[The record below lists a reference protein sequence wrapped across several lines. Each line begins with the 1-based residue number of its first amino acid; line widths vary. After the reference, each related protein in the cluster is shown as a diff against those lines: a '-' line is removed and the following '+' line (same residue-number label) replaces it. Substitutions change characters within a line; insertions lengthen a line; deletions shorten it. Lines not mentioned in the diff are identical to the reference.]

1 MNDDFKWRHFE
12 PFLSQR
18 QATMKIEKPCSPGHC
33 LGMLNDNMR
42 TDILRDVH
50 QGIKARMDQ
59 RGKKSPLEILI
70 ESIEDVLATFEGSN
84 LFERVGP
91 NPFNSGPF
99 YRFQPEPDYRHDIK
113 LLKSQLGSLR
123 ELFASLD
130 SF

>member
-1 MNDDFKWRHFE
+1 
-12 PFLSQR
+12 
-18 QATMKIEKPCSPGHC
+18 
-33 LGMLNDNMR
+33 MLNDNMR

-50 QGIKARMDQ
+50 QGIEARMDQ

-70 ESIEDVLATFEGSN
+70 ESIEDVLATFEGTA

-91 NPFNSGPF
+91 NPFNSDPS

-123 ELFASLD
+123 EIFASLENL
-130 SF
+130 